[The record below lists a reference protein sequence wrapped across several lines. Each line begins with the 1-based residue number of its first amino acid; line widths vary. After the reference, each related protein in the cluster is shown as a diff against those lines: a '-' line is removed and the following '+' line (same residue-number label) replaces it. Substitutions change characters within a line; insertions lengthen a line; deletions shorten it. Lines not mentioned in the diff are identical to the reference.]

1 MEGKI
6 TILPQK
12 SVIKASP
19 SFRLHF
25 PPCDRRFGSL
35 RSTAVAATITILGSG
50 SAGNCAFIETPR
62 LRLLIDAG
70 FSGKQIAMRLASIGR
85 KLEEVS
91 AVLLTHEHHDHTQ
104 GLPVLCKRYEIPV
117 YANRL
122 TAEAVQEEMPELKQW
137 RVFQTGH
144 AFELGDVLVE
154 SFTVPHDAH
163 DPVGFLLRH
172 ECGNVGVLTDLGH
185 CTRLV
190 LERVRPANVLMLETN
205 HDPRMLQDAS
215 RPWSLKQRILSRF
228 GHLSNEAAAEVV
240 TQLASGGL
248 RHIFLGHLSRE
259 CNRPELAHRA
269 VTAALHNAD
278 ARHVRVHVTSQDAPN
293 PTLHVGAAPDAPAQ
307 SCGAVGGFDSLP
319 EARRSPNIAV
329 AEQST
334 ATVRNKTAVA

>member
-1 MEGKI
+1 M
-6 TILPQK
+6 
-12 SVIKASP
+12 
-19 SFRLHF
+19 R
-25 PPCDRRFGSL
+25 
-35 RSTAVAATITILGSG
+35 AAITILGSG

-62 LRLLIDAG
+62 LRLLVDAG
-70 FSGKQIAMRLASIGR
+70 FSGRQIATRLTSIGR
-85 KLEEVS
+85 KLEEIN
-91 AVLLTHEHHDHTQ
+91 AVLLTHEHNDHTQ

-122 TAEAVQEEMPELKQW
+122 TAEAVQEELPELKQW

-144 AFELGDVLVE
+144 AFELGDLLVE

-172 ECGNVGVLTDLGH
+172 ASGNIGVLTDLGH

-190 LERVRPANVLMLETN
+190 LERVKPANVLMLETN
-205 HDPRMLQDAS
+205 HDPKMLQDAN

-269 VTAALHNAD
+269 VTDALHKTG
-278 ARHVRVHVTSQDAPN
+278 ARHIRVHVTSQDTPN
-293 PTLHVGAAPDAPAQ
+293 PTLHLGASAETPAPSAA
-307 SCGAVGGFDSLP
+307 SELAAASSL
-319 EARRSPNIAV
+319 
-329 AEQST
+329 
-334 ATVRNKTAVA
+334 

>member
-1 MEGKI
+1 M
-6 TILPQK
+6 
-12 SVIKASP
+12 
-19 SFRLHF
+19 R
-25 PPCDRRFGSL
+25 
-35 RSTAVAATITILGSG
+35 AAITILGSG

-62 LRLLIDAG
+62 LRLLVDAG
-70 FSGKQIAMRLASIGR
+70 FSGRQIATRLASIGR
-85 KLEEVS
+85 KLEEIN
-91 AVLLTHEHHDHTQ
+91 AVLLTHEHNDHTQ

-122 TAEAVQEEMPELKQW
+122 TAEAVQEELPELKQW

-144 AFELGDVLVE
+144 AFELGDLLVE

-172 ECGNVGVLTDLGH
+172 ASGNIGVLTDLGH

-190 LERVRPANVLMLETN
+190 LERVKPANVLMLETN
-205 HDPRMLQDAS
+205 HDPKMLQDAN

-269 VTAALHNAD
+269 VTDALHKTG
-278 ARHVRVHVTSQDAPN
+278 ARHIRVHVTSQDTPN
-293 PTLHVGAAPDAPAQ
+293 PTLHLGASAETPAPSAA
-307 SCGAVGGFDSLP
+307 SELAAASSL
-319 EARRSPNIAV
+319 
-329 AEQST
+329 
-334 ATVRNKTAVA
+334 

>member
-1 MEGKI
+1 M
-6 TILPQK
+6 
-12 SVIKASP
+12 
-19 SFRLHF
+19 R
-25 PPCDRRFGSL
+25 
-35 RSTAVAATITILGSG
+35 ATITILGSG

-70 FSGKQIAMRLASIGR
+70 FSGKQIALRLASIGR
-85 KLEEVS
+85 KLEEVN
-91 AVLLTHEHHDHTQ
+91 AVLLTHEHNDHTQ

-144 AFELGDVLVE
+144 AFELGDLQVE

-190 LERVRPANVLMLETN
+190 VERVKSANVLMLETN
-205 HDPRMLQDAS
+205 HDMRLLQDDTV
-215 RPWSLKQRILSRF
+215 RPWSVKQRILSRF
-228 GHLSNEAAAEVV
+228 GHLSNDAAAEAAA
-240 TQLASGGL
+240 QIAHDGL
-248 RHIFLGHLSRE
+248 RHVFLGHLSRD

-269 VTAALHNAD
+269 VTAALHKVG
-278 ARHVRVHVTSQDAPN
+278 ARHVHVHTTSQHAPN
-293 PTLHVGAAPDAPAQ
+293 PTLHIGATPNVQPQPVA
-307 SCGAVGGFDSLP
+307 AVSSL
-319 EARRSPNIAV
+319 
-329 AEQST
+329 
-334 ATVRNKTAVA
+334 